1 MDQQHGEISHPRI
14 KVAIV
19 DDDRSV
25 RRALCR
31 LFSQFNVDSEPFS
44 SGPEFIESLA
54 RSTPDWVVLDFW
66 MPQMTGWDVLGR
78 LNKMEVAIRTIV
90 MSGDEE
96 LAVRAG
102 KIYGK
107 TMFLRKPIDQGLLLS
122 ALAQTSRLLH
132 RTEQSSPS

>member
-1 MDQQHGEISHPRI
+1 MDRQDGEIPHPRI

-31 LFSQFNVDSEPFS
+31 LFRQFNVDSEPFS

-54 RSTPDWVVLDFW
+54 RSKPDWVVLDFW
-66 MPQMTGWDVLGR
+66 MPQMNGWEILDK
-78 LNKMEVAIRTIV
+78 LNKMKAEIRTIV

-96 LAVRAG
+96 LGVRTVKDYA
-102 KIYGK
+102 K
-107 TMFLRKPIDQGLLLS
+107 TMFLPKPIDQRILLN
-122 ALAQTSRLLH
+122 AMAKTNRLMH
-132 RTEQSSPS
+132 PPERRAP